1 MANRKKELSLALRYS
16 PPIWAAIDRPMRA
29 LLSTIFGVE
38 FNDDLVVRVA
48 CDTGVGSLRWSHGVY
63 DYMLDLSTRRM
74 FRRRRQ
80 DVSVDEC
87 IWVEVDYDT

>member
-1 MANRKKELSLALRYS
+1 MANREKELSLALRYS
-16 PPIWAAIDRPMRA
+16 PPIWAAADRPMRA
-29 LLSTIFGVE
+29 LLSAIFDVE
-38 FNDDLVVRVA
+38 LGDDLVVRAA
-48 CDTGVGSLRWSHGVY
+48 CDTDVGSLRWSHGVY

-80 DVSVDEC
+80 DVSIDER